1 MQTYEVLRVKKQATI
16 KAYYKQD
23 SLLFKY
29 FGRFLFVKVMSAVFA
44 CVGSVALFFMLLFP
58 SGSDIF
64 IFCVLVPCSIYAF
77 KVAKI
82 ICKANISLEFASIL
96 AKKYTAFFCAFSDI
110 FIFCVLVPCSIY
122 AFKVAKII
130 CKANISLEF
139 ASILAKKYT
148 AFFCA
153 FCACVGEFVLNG
165 FMPHEV
171 KIAKLHEHY
180 QYLLESYHI
189 SQMSCQWW
197 QELFGFILLKK
208 AVVDM
213 LYFSNHSLHTIL
225 SVLFAFGYFSS
236 FVSFS
241 LLVLSGYSTKQNVES
256 HTDLSKDSNPKA
268 FHTSKAFRQFF
279 AVVFFL
285 IFLYLALYLSSLLQ
299 PLAKVSK
306 PMPEILATQFLAQN
320 QQYIEVSI
328 QGVQSFVDTKDVV
341 HLQSK
346 IKSTLKNF
354 ETNLNDATQA
364 SLEDYLAKKE
374 VIIDEYAKWYF
385 SVYGEYTRL
394 FYAAIGKGEDIAQ
407 EQFVFLLKAYTPN
420 DVIIDEYAKWYFSV
434 YGEYTRLFYAAI
446 GKGEDIAQEQFVFLL
461 KAYTPNDL
469 QERLNRVYDEQFE
482 NLKKRL
488 EQDFSFFTIS
498 KKPSQAFIT
507 HSLSFDDFTRNLNV
521 LNPRAT
527 DGVAALL
534 GASVVGAMILKSSSK
549 AFGKAGA
556 KLVGKSVAKK
566 GVSGAV
572 GAGGSLVCGPFAPLC
587 AIGFFVATD
596 VVINSVDEA
605 LNQEEFKNQMRKGF
619 DMWEIQLKNSL
630 VGYNSQLS
638 KQIYEN
644 LGLDSQPYQQKEQ

>member
-1 MQTYEVLRVKKQATI
+1 MKNAISLSFFILSLICIVSVGYSPQYCILLYPAFCMLFVALFVQTYEVLRVKKQATI

-58 SGSDIF
+58 SR
-64 IFCVLVPCSIYAF
+64 
-77 KVAKI
+77 
-82 ICKANISLEFASIL
+82 
-96 AKKYTAFFCAFSDI
+96 SDI

-153 FCACVGEFVLNG
+153 FCACAGEFVLNG

-171 KIAKLHEHY
+171 NIAKLHEHY

-189 SQMSCQWW
+189 SQMPCQWW
-197 QELFGFILLKK
+197 QELFGFVLLKK

-328 QGVQSFVDTKDVV
+328 QGVQSFVDTKDVA

-374 VIIDEYAKWYF
+374 
-385 SVYGEYTRL
+385 
-394 FYAAIGKGEDIAQ
+394 
-407 EQFVFLLKAYTPN
+407 
-420 DVIIDEYAKWYFSV
+420 VIIDEYAKWYFSV

-507 HSLSFDDFTRNLNV
+507 HSLSFDDFTQNLNV

-587 AIGFFVATD
+587 AIGFFVVTD

-644 LGLDSQPYQQKEQ
+644 LGLDSQLHQQKEQ